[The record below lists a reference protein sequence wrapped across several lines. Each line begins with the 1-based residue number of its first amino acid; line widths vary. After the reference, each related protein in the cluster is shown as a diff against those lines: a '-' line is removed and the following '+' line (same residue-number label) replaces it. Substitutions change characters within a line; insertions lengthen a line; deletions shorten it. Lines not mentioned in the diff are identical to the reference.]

1 VADQNAASPDDEL
14 VEENDADLMREVF
27 ATLPEREQVILQ
39 KRFGINGDDPKT
51 LEEIGSELGV
61 TRERIRQIQDG
72 ALKKLRRK
80 MEQRD
85 TIAQA
90 V

>member
-1 VADQNAASPDDEL
+1 
-14 VEENDADLMREVF
+14 
-27 ATLPEREQVILQ
+27 
-39 KRFGINGDDPKT
+39 
-51 LEEIGSELGV
+51 V

-80 MEQRD
+80 MEQKD

-90 V
+90 I